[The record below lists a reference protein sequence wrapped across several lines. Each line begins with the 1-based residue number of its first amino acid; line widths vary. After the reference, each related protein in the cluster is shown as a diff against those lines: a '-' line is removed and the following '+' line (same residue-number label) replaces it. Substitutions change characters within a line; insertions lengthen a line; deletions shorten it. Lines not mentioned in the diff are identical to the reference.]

1 MAEFYNTSYSS
12 TSRNKRGRSFIGYV
26 VDALVLVATIA
37 VVTLFFITL
46 FIPNINPHKAEE
58 LSTIGLI
65 APFVYAAVLLLTL
78 YWIIRWR
85 VWIAGVMI
93 IISMCG
99 LPSLSSF
106 YKMELRRSYD
116 EPFTERDAK
125 QKYGN
130 AVKVL
135 TYNVRSFIDGD
146 GERCIDSIAKM
157 VKTLNPDILCFQE
170 MGFSEQVDS
179 MLLPLNPMPRTVSR
193 NNLSPAIYSKYPIV
207 KAGRIDT
214 MKNLAWADVVM
225 RDDTVR
231 IFNLHLQSTAIRRD
245 DSEYIESQEFLNEPD
260 STGKMQSIVERLSE
274 NNMLRATQVDTLSQI
289 ISSSPYPVI
298 VCGDFNDTPISY
310 TYRTMSR
317 DLNDAF
323 RKVGRG
329 YSHTYRGFFD
339 MLRIDYVLCSDEF
352 APLSYEVI
360 DSWGLV
366 RAKRWARDTVTYVLR
381 KFGHQMP
388 LKGENVDMP
397 DSLQVDNRVLYSDH
411 YPVFVRLR
419 YDSKKQ
425 LKTQ

>member
-1 MAEFYNTSYSS
+1 MAAEFYNSSYSS
-12 TSRNKRGRSFIGYV
+12 NQRRKGGRSVGGIMLDTLIFV
-26 VDALVLVATIA
+26 VTIA
-37 VVTLFFITL
+37 VVSLFVLTL
-46 FIPNINPHKAEE
+46 FIPTINPHKAQE
-58 LSTIGLI
+58 LSTIGLV
-65 APFVYAAVLLLTL
+65 APFTYSALLVLTL
-78 YWIIRWR
+78 YWILRWR
-85 VWIAGVMI
+85 VWIALPMI
-93 IISMCG
+93 VLSLCG

-106 YKMELRRSYD
+106 YKMELRRSYE

-125 QKYGN
+125 KKYGN

-135 TYNVRSFIDGD
+135 TYNVRSFIDDG

-179 MLLPLNPMPRTVSR
+179 MLMPLNPMPRSVSR
-193 NNLSPAIYSKYPIV
+193 HNLSPAIYSKYPIIR
-207 KAGRIDT
+207 AERIDT
-214 MKNLAWADVVM
+214 MKNLVWADMVL

-231 IFNLHLQSTAIRRD
+231 VFSLHLQSTYIRRD
-245 DSEYIESQEFLNEPD
+245 DSDYIENQEFLED
-260 STGKMQSIVERLSE
+260 ADTTGKMRSIVKRLSE
-274 NNMLRATQVDTLSQI
+274 NNMLRATQVDTIQQI
-289 ISSSPYPVI
+289 VASSPYPVI
-298 VCGDFNDTPISY
+298 VCGDFNDIPMSY

-317 DLNDAF
+317 NLSDAF
-323 RKVGRG
+323 REVGRG
-329 YSHTYRGFFD
+329 YSHTYRGLFD

-388 LKGENVDMP
+388 LKGERVDMP

-419 YDSKKQ
+419 YDGKNN
-425 LKTQ
+425 

>member
-1 MAEFYNTSYSS
+1 MAAEFYKTSYSS
-12 TSRNKRGRSFIGYV
+12 SSAKKRGRSFIGYV
-26 VDALVLVATIA
+26 VDSLLLLVTIA
-37 VVTLFFITL
+37 VVVLFFLTL
-46 FIPNINPHKAEE
+46 VVPKIDPHKAEK
-58 LSTIGLI
+58 LSTLGLV
-65 APFVYAAVLLLTL
+65 APFVYAAVLMFTL

-93 IISMCG
+93 IVSLCG

-106 YKMELRRSYD
+106 YKIEARRSYD

-125 QKYGN
+125 KKYGN

-135 TYNVRSFIDGD
+135 SYNVRSFIDD
-146 GERCIDSIAKM
+146 RGERCIDSIAAM
-157 VKTLNPDILCFQE
+157 VKSINPDILCFQE

-179 MLLPLNPMPRTVSR
+179 ALLPLKPMPRTVSR
-193 NNLSPAIYSKYPIV
+193 ENLSPAIYSKYPII

-214 MKNLAWADVVM
+214 MKNLAWADMVL

-231 IFNLHLQSTAIRRD
+231 VFSLHLQSTDIRHTD
-245 DSEYIESQEFLNEPD
+245 NEYIESREFLEEPD
-260 STGKMQSIVERLSE
+260 TTGKIRSMVTRLSE
-274 NNMLRATQVDTLSQI
+274 NNKLRAAQVDT
-289 ISSSPYPVI
+289 ISNMIASSPYPVI

-310 TYRTMSR
+310 TYRTMCE
-317 DLNDAF
+317 DMTDAF
-323 RKVGRG
+323 REVGRG

-339 MLRIDYVLCSDEF
+339 MLRIDYVLCSDHF
-352 APLSYEVI
+352 APLSYEVV

-366 RAKRWARDTVTYVLR
+366 RAKKWARDTVTYVLR

-388 LKGENVDMP
+388 LKGEQVDMP

-419 YDSKKQ
+419 YDGKNN
-425 LKTQ
+425 

>member
-1 MAEFYNTSYSS
+1 MAAEFYKTSYSS
-12 TSRNKRGRSFIGYV
+12 SSRKQGERSFLGFIIDSLFFV
-26 VDALVLVATIA
+26 VTIA
-37 VVTLFFITL
+37 VVALFFVTL
-46 FIPNINPHKAEE
+46 FIPLINPHKAQE
-58 LSTIGLI
+58 LSTIGLV

-78 YWIIRWR
+78 YWIVRWR
-85 VWIAGVMI
+85 VWIAVPMI
-93 IISMCG
+93 IVTLCG

-106 YKMELRRSYD
+106 YKLELRRTYD
-116 EPFTERDAK
+116 EPATERDLK
-125 QKYGN
+125 KKYGN
-130 AVKVL
+130 AVKVM
-135 TYNVRSFIDGD
+135 TYNVRSFIDD
-146 GERCIDSIAKM
+146 NGERCIDSIAKM

-179 MLLPLNPMPRTVSR
+179 MLLPLKPMPRSVSR

-207 KAGRIDT
+207 KAERIDT
-214 MKNLAWADVVM
+214 MKNMVWADVVL

-231 IFNLHLQSTAIRRD
+231 VFSLHLQSTYIRRD
-245 DSEYIESQEFLNEPD
+245 DIDYIESQEILNEED
-260 STGKMQSIVERLSE
+260 TTGRIRSIVKRLSE
-274 NNMLRATQVDTLSQI
+274 NNMLRAVQVDTISQI
-289 ISSSPYPVI
+289 IASSPYPVI

-317 DLNDAF
+317 GLNDAF
-323 RKVGRG
+323 REVGRG
-329 YSHTYRGFFD
+329 YSHTFRAFFD
-339 MLRIDYVLCSDEF
+339 MLRIDYVLCSDNF
-352 APLSYEVI
+352 VPLSYEVI

-419 YDSKKQ
+419 YDGKNN
-425 LKTQ
+425 

>member
-1 MAEFYNTSYSS
+1 MAAEFYNSSYSS
-12 TSRNKRGRSFIGYV
+12 NQRRKGGRSVGGIMLDTLIFV
-26 VDALVLVATIA
+26 VTIA
-37 VVTLFFITL
+37 VAALFVLTL
-46 FIPNINPHKAEE
+46 FIPTINPHKVQE
-58 LSTIGLI
+58 LSTIGLV
-65 APFVYAAVLLLTL
+65 APFTYSALLVLTL
-78 YWIIRWR
+78 YWILRWR
-85 VWIAGVMI
+85 VWIALPMI
-93 IISMCG
+93 VLSLCG

-106 YKMELRRSYD
+106 YKMELRRSYE

-125 QKYGN
+125 KKYGN

-135 TYNVRSFIDGD
+135 TYNVRSFIDDG

-179 MLLPLNPMPRTVSR
+179 MLMPLNPMSRSVSR
-193 NNLSPAIYSKYPIV
+193 HNLSPAIYSKYPIIR
-207 KAGRIDT
+207 AERIDT
-214 MKNLAWADVVM
+214 MKNLVWADMVL

-231 IFNLHLQSTAIRRD
+231 VFSLHLQSTYIRRD
-245 DSEYIESQEFLNEPD
+245 DSDYIENQEFLED
-260 STGKMQSIVERLSE
+260 ADTTGKMRSIVKRLSE
-274 NNMLRATQVDTLSQI
+274 NNMLRATQVDTIQQI
-289 ISSSPYPVI
+289 VASSPYPVI
-298 VCGDFNDTPISY
+298 VCGDFNDIPMSY

-317 DLNDAF
+317 NLSDAF
-323 RKVGRG
+323 REVGRG
-329 YSHTYRGFFD
+329 YSHTYRGLFD

-388 LKGENVDMP
+388 LKGERVDMP

-419 YDSKKQ
+419 YDGKNN
-425 LKTQ
+425 

>member
-1 MAEFYNTSYSS
+1 MAAEFYNSSYSS
-12 TSRNKRGRSFIGYV
+12 NQRRKGGRSVGGIMLDTLIFV
-26 VDALVLVATIA
+26 VTIA
-37 VVTLFFITL
+37 VVALFVLTL
-46 FIPNINPHKAEE
+46 FIPTINPHKAQE
-58 LSTIGLI
+58 LSTIGLV
-65 APFVYAAVLLLTL
+65 APFTYSALLVLTL
-78 YWIIRWR
+78 YWILRWR
-85 VWIAGVMI
+85 VWIALPMI
-93 IISMCG
+93 VLSLCG

-106 YKMELRRSYD
+106 YKMELRRSYE

-125 QKYGN
+125 KKYGN

-135 TYNVRSFIDGD
+135 TYNVRSFIDDG

-179 MLLPLNPMPRTVSR
+179 MLMPLNPMPRSVSR
-193 NNLSPAIYSKYPIV
+193 HNLSPAIYSKYPIIR
-207 KAGRIDT
+207 AERIDT
-214 MKNLAWADVVM
+214 MKNLVWADMVL

-231 IFNLHLQSTAIRRD
+231 VFSLHLQSTYIRRD
-245 DSEYIESQEFLNEPD
+245 DSDYIENQEFLED
-260 STGKMQSIVERLSE
+260 ADTTGKMRSIVKRLSE
-274 NNMLRATQVDTLSQI
+274 NNMLRATQVDTIQQI
-289 ISSSPYPVI
+289 VASSPYPVI
-298 VCGDFNDTPISY
+298 VCGDFNDIPMSY

-317 DLNDAF
+317 NLSDAF
-323 RKVGRG
+323 REVGRG
-329 YSHTYRGFFD
+329 YSHTYRGLFD

-388 LKGENVDMP
+388 LKGERVDMP

-419 YDSKKQ
+419 YDGKNN
-425 LKTQ
+425 

>member
-1 MAEFYNTSYSS
+1 M
-12 TSRNKRGRSFIGYV
+12 
-26 VDALVLVATIA
+26 
-37 VVTLFFITL
+37 
-46 FIPNINPHKAEE
+46 
-58 LSTIGLI
+58 
-65 APFVYAAVLLLTL
+65 
-78 YWIIRWR
+78 
-85 VWIAGVMI
+85 
-93 IISMCG
+93 
-99 LPSLSSF
+99 
-106 YKMELRRSYD
+106 
-116 EPFTERDAK
+116 
-125 QKYGN
+125 
-130 AVKVL
+130 
-135 TYNVRSFIDGD
+135 TYNVRSFIDDD

-289 ISSSPYPVI
+289 ISLSPYPVI

-317 DLNDAF
+317 NLSDAF
-323 RKVGRG
+323 REVGRG

-339 MLRIDYVLCSDEF
+339 MLRIDYVLSSDEF

-397 DSLQVDNRVLYSDH
+397 DSMQVDNRVLYSDH

-419 YDSKKQ
+419 YDGKNN
-425 LKTQ
+425 